1 MKDEIICYCSNVSKN
16 KIIEA
21 IKNGAKS
28 LQDIRDATGACT
40 VGRCKELSPRKKCCS
55 SEIVKLLNENKLY

>member
-16 KIIEA
+16 KILEA
-21 IKNGAKS
+21 IRNGAKS
-28 LQDIRDATGACT
+28 LQNIRDATGACT

-55 SEIVKLLNENKLY
+55 SEIIKLIYENNS

>member
-1 MKDEIICYCSNVSKN
+1 MTDEIICYCSNVSKN
-16 KIIEA
+16 KILEA

-55 SEIVKLLNENKLY
+55 SEIIKILNENNS